1 MKKGCYSLIFLF
13 FLGLQLF
20 SMRLFASENCLD
32 VNHIKQSP
40 VVLTEYVHFLVD
52 PQGTLRFSDIESSSI
67 AHQFQFDHNPTEAF
81 NFGYTHATY
90 WFRLRLCNTSDAP
103 LEKMIDLGDANASNV
118 SFYAPN
124 DTHYDNVIETG
135 LIRPFSSR
143 PYANRFFIFPITLP
157 AHSSQLYYLK
167 LQSIHPLILPL
178 KLWTPA
184 DFHQHERNDYFA
196 QALYFGMVI
205 AMIVF
210 NALIFTVLRDS
221 IYLLYVG
228 YVAFFA
234 LYIAAITGLGK
245 EFLWPD
251 ALNVDVFAAELCDF
265 TIISLLFFT
274 RRMLNTATVIPSIDT
289 LLKLYIV
296 AYVLQSIAGLIDFG
310 LVINRYATFMHLTVA
325 LLILFSSILCSF
337 KKQRNA
343 YFFLFS
349 FFMLFIGAVSMIF
362 RVLGVLPTNVL
373 TVSGFQYGSAWEMLI
388 LAFALADRFNSIRK
402 EKEKIQSDL
411 LQAQQLLVDNL
422 KVSEHILEIQVNERT
437 NELQILNQTLNQ
449 KENYLRELIDNFPF
463 MVWLKD
469 TQSRFLAV
477 NRALAGHYGQI
488 HTDNLLGKTDFDFSA
503 NDIAQ
508 LYRNDDLW
516 VLQTKQTKIIEE
528 KRVDH
533 LGNTLW
539 VETLRAPILDNQ
551 GNVLGTV
558 GFSQDISARKQFEA
572 DTQALNQSKSNF
584 FANMSHEI
592 RTPMNG
598 IIGLSRLALKK
609 DISVEV
615 QNYLEKIYSSSNE
628 LLTIINSIL
637 DFSKL
642 ESNGFTLDN
651 TTFNLNILLENV
663 DNLFEHNSQEDNA
676 THFSIDVSA
685 DVPRELIGD
694 ATKLRQVLINLLS
707 NAKKFTSQGNIL
719 TTITVKNHIVDT
731 VELCFSIRDTGIGM
745 TEQQIERLFQ
755 PFSQADS
762 SITRNYGGTGLGL
775 VICKQLVALMG
786 GEICV
791 SSVYGQ
797 GSTFEFTLP
806 FTIAPNQT
814 ASSSRSKTS
823 SATPHYNAHRI
834 LLVEDNEIN
843 QIVAEELL
851 TSMGL
856 NVEIANNGK
865 EGVDRAL
872 AQSFDLIFMDIQ
884 MPIMDGFTA
893 TQHIRAES
901 SLQNI
906 PIVAMTA
913 HAMKGDLEKSLA
925 AGMNGHLTKPIDI
938 DKLVVVLN
946 QWFSDNDND
955 SDLTKQRVPLEK
967 MTALP
972 EFLPPFDL
980 VAALAIC
987 NQNSML
993 LHKLLVNFNAN
1004 YRDMANQLA
1013 TLIEEKAFTQAQH
1026 LTHSMNGIAGTLGA
1040 HELKNAAVALE
1051 LALRLDE
1058 LENIDSLLNDFVV
1071 KFNDAINAT
1080 ASLPTLEKPITTS
1093 QLGEDD
1099 LNEHFKQLKYAVSFN
1114 QFKAIHIFSEIRP
1127 HLLQCNEQKIVDELE
1142 VYLEQLNFDQALHVL
1157 EGMNNNSSNQT
1168 K

>member
-178 KLWTPA
+178 KLWTPT

-533 LGNTLW
+533 LGHTLW

-609 DISVEV
+609 EISAEV

-642 ESNGFTLDN
+642 ESNGFALDN
-651 TTFNLNILLENV
+651 TVFNLNMLLENV
-663 DNLFEHNSQEDNA
+663 ENLFEHSKHETNSA
-676 THFSIDVSA
+676 CFIIDVSA
-685 DVPRELIGD
+685 DVPCDLIGD
-694 ATKLRQVLINLLS
+694 ATKLRQILINLLS
-707 NAKKFTSQGNIL
+707 NAKKFTPQGEIR
-719 TTITVKNHIVDT
+719 TTITQVSQKQET
-731 VELCFSIRDTGIGM
+731 VILCFSISDTGIGM
-745 TEQQIERLFQ
+745 TAQQIERLFQ

-775 VICKQLVALMG
+775 AICKQLVALMG
-786 GEICV
+786 GDIHV

-797 GSTFEFTLP
+797 GSTFEFTLA
-806 FTIAPNQT
+806 FAIAPSQMTLNPLST
-814 ASSSRSKTS
+814 SLTS
-823 SATPHYNAHRI
+823 SLPHFPAHRI

-843 QIVAEELL
+843 QIVAEDLL

-856 NVEIANNGK
+856 IVDIANNGK
-865 EGVDRAL
+865 EGVKRAL

-893 TQHIRAES
+893 TQHIRTVS
-901 SLQNI
+901 SLQTI

-913 HAMKGDLEKSLA
+913 HAMEGDLEKSLA
-925 AGMNGHLTKPIDI
+925 AGMNGHLTKPIDM
-938 DKLVVVLN
+938 DKLVMVLN
-946 QWFSDNDND
+946 HWFGDQHNGNVNAVPRIENT
-955 SDLTKQRVPLEK
+955 DLP
-967 MTALP
+967 A
-972 EFLPPFDL
+972 FLPPFDL

-987 NQNSML
+987 NQNATL
-993 LHKLLVNFNAN
+993 LHKLLLNFKVNYSDTAN
-1004 YRDMANQLA
+1004 ELTR
-1013 TLIEEKAFTQAQH
+1013 LIEEKSFKQAKH
-1026 LTHSMNGIAGTLGA
+1026 LAHSMNGIAGTLGA
-1040 HELKNAAVALE
+1040 HELKNAAAALE
-1051 LALRLDE
+1051 LALHLGDSEHLDV
-1058 LENIDSLLNDFVV
+1058 LLNTFIV
-1071 KFNDAINAT
+1071 KLSDAMNAT
-1080 ASLPTLEKPITTS
+1080 ASLSDMAKPIMS
-1093 QLGEDD
+1093 PSLDADD
-1099 LNEHFKQLKYAVSFN
+1099 LNECLKQFKQAVSFN
-1114 QFKAIHIFSEIRP
+1114 QFKAIALFHKLKPSLIADNDP
-1127 HLLQCNEQKIVDELE
+1127 KIINELE
-1142 VYLEQLNFDQALHVL
+1142 ISLEHLNFDQALNIIQNIH
-1157 EGMNNNSSNQT
+1157 
-1168 K
+1168 

>member
-1 MKKGCYSLIFLF
+1 MKKGCYHSFIFLF

-20 SMRLFASENCLD
+20 SIRLFASEDCLD
-32 VNHIKQSP
+32 VNQIKQSP
-40 VVLTEYVHFLVD
+40 VILTEYVRFLVD
-52 PQGTLRFSDIESSSI
+52 PKGTLSLDDINSPSI
-67 AHQFQFDHNPTEAF
+67 AHQFQLDHNPTEAF
-81 NFGYTHATY
+81 NFGYTQSTY
-90 WFRLRLCNTSDAP
+90 WFRLLLCNTSDAP
-103 LEKMIDLGDANASNV
+103 LEKMIDLGDANLSNV
-118 SFYAPN
+118 SFYPPN
-124 DTHYDNVIETG
+124 TRHNPIIETG
-135 LIRPFSSR
+135 LTRPFASR
-143 PYANRFFIFPITLP
+143 PYENRFFVFPITLP
-157 AHSSQLYYLK
+157 PHSSQLYYLK
-167 LQSIHPLILPL
+167 LQSIHPFILPL

-210 NALIFTVLRDS
+210 NALIFTVLRDT

-245 EFLWPD
+245 EFLWPN

-274 RRMLNTATVIPSIDT
+274 RQMLNTAIVIPFIDK
-289 LLKLYIV
+289 LLKVYIV
-296 AYVLQSIAGLIDFG
+296 AYVLQSITGVIDFG

-325 LLILFSSILCSF
+325 LLILLSSILCSF

-422 KVSEHILEIQVNERT
+422 KVSENILEIQVNERT

-477 NRALAGHYGQI
+477 NRALAWHYGEV
-488 HTDNLLGKTDFDFSA
+488 HTDDLLGKTDFDFSA
-503 NDIAQ
+503 KEIAQ

-528 KRVDH
+528 KIVDH

-539 VETLRAPILDNQ
+539 VETLRAPILDKQ
-551 GNVLGTV
+551 GNILGTV

-598 IIGLSRLALKK
+598 IIGLSQLALKK
-609 DISVEV
+609 EISAEV
-615 QNYLEKIYSSSNE
+615 RNYLEKIYSSSNE
-628 LLTIINSIL
+628 LLTIINSVL

-642 ESNGFTLDN
+642 ESNAFTLDN
-651 TTFNLNILLENV
+651 TVFNLNVLLEKI
-663 DNLFEHNSQEDNA
+663 DNLFEHSKQEANS
-676 THFSIDVSA
+676 THFIIDVSA
-685 DVPRELIGD
+685 DVPRDLIGD

-707 NAKKFTSQGNIL
+707 NAKKFTHQGEIR
-719 TTITVKNHIVDT
+719 TTITCVSQTHDT
-731 VELCFSIRDTGIGM
+731 VMLCFSVRDTGIGI
-745 TEQQIERLFQ
+745 TAQQIERLFQ

-775 VICKQLVALMG
+775 AICKQLVSLMG
-786 GEICV
+786 GEIHV

-797 GSTFEFTLP
+797 GSTFEFMLT
-806 FTIAPNQT
+806 FVMASSQT
-814 ASSSRSKTS
+814 ALHPLSIS
-823 SATPHYNAHRI
+823 SAFSPPHFPPHRV
-834 LLVEDNEIN
+834 LLIEDNEIN

-856 NVEIANNGK
+856 VVDIANNGK
-865 EGVDRAL
+865 EGVERAL
-872 AQSFDLIFMDIQ
+872 ATSFDLIFMDIQ

-893 TQHIRAES
+893 TQHIRAAS
-901 SLQNI
+901 SLQTI
-906 PIVAMTA
+906 PIIAMTA
-913 HAMKGDLEKSLA
+913 HAMEGDLEKSLA
-925 AGMNGHLTKPIDI
+925 AGMNAHLTKPIDT
-938 DKLVVVLN
+938 DQLVKVLSY
-946 QWFSDNDND
+946 WFGDDHHNTNA
-955 SDLTKQRVPLEK
+955 TAVPWIKSTE
-967 MTALP
+967 LP
-972 EFLPPFDL
+972 AFLPPFDL

-987 NQNSML
+987 NQNSTL
-993 LHKLLVNFNAN
+993 LHQLLLNFKVN
-1004 YRDMANQLA
+1004 YSDTVNQL
-1013 TLIEEKAFTQAQH
+1013 TRLIEEEAFTQAKY
-1026 LTHSMNGIAGTLGA
+1026 LAHSINGTAGTLGA
-1040 HELKNAAVALE
+1040 HELKNAAAALE
-1051 LALRLDE
+1051 LALHLGHREHLD
-1058 LENIDSLLNDFVV
+1058 LLLNTFIVT
-1071 KFNDAINAT
+1071 FNDAINAT
-1080 ASLPTLEKPITTS
+1080 ASLSEIQKPIMNTS
-1093 QLGEDD
+1093 LEDD
-1099 LNEHFKQLKYAVSFN
+1099 DFNERLKQFKQAVSSN
-1114 QFKAIHIFSEIRP
+1114 QFKAIDIFNELKSS
-1127 HLLQCNEQKIVDELE
+1127 LLSYNDQKMIDELE
-1142 VYLEQLNFDQALHVL
+1142 VHLEQLNFNEALRILDDIH
-1157 EGMNNNSSNQT
+1157 
-1168 K
+1168 